1 MIPLRL
7 TLKNFLCYGDAVPT
21 LDLEDLHLVCLCGQ
35 NGHGKSALLDAITW
49 ALWGKARG
57 RSQDELIHHGH
68 DEMLVELE
76 FLARGARHRV
86 IRRHALTL
94 GRGSRGASDLQFQ
107 VYTGSEFHPITGN
120 SIRETQSK
128 IDQLTGMDYETFI
141 NSAFLLQGRADEFTN
156 KTPDKRKEVLAKVLG
171 LDFYDSLQDR
181 AKELADEKRDASSKV
196 EGQLQHIRQEVS
208 RRDSLHAEVEAVN
221 RDLEGAQAS
230 LEASATEVN
239 ATRIRVE
246 DLRRKLG
253 ELEEIKR
260 RIPGIEKEISHLGEE
275 IGSREGRILA
285 YGALIGEKTSIEA
298 GLAELR
304 QIRQRFEDMNHS
316 QESFD
321 HLNQLKTELESKVH
335 GARARLEEQVGQM
348 ERLVGMEL
356 RPKVEALSN
365 IESDLEDARARL
377 GELEKAEEDLARQRT
392 DLNNLSSWV
401 GQLEAVADQL
411 KAEGQDLRS
420 KVDLVG
426 SADHGARC
434 PLCGTELGADGC
446 LRLSD
451 SYDAQIKEKRRL
463 YQENQAT
470 LSSAQE
476 KKVEL
481 EKVLPQHEASF
492 GTRQHDAPTK
502 VALLE
507 GQLEESHRAAEDMKR
522 TSLEVEDGKRLLE
535 EGKLLPQEQ
544 EQIVALEVQI
554 KESGYDR
561 DTHRGLYEQMQ
572 QVQPFEDRHRRL
584 VEAEDGL
591 PGERESLTRA
601 QDLYGRRQEEL
612 ATSRD
617 RQREI
622 DSEVSELP
630 RWEDRR
636 SRAES
641 AHRELEARRQDL
653 FRRQVAL
660 EGELVRLE
668 ALEREIDKKEKGLKA
683 LRDEQEVYREL
694 TQAFGRRGVQAIL
707 IETVLPSLEE
717 EANRLLCRMT
727 DGRMKVK
734 LETQR
739 ERKGRRGEPLETL
752 EIFISD
758 EVGRRSYEMF
768 SGGEAFRVNLA
779 LRIALSKVLAHR
791 SGAPLPTLFIDEGF
805 GTQDAAGRERILD
818 VIRAIEEDFE
828 KIIVITHLDELKEAF
843 PARIEVQKDGAG
855 STFSVSY

>member
-1 MIPLRL
+1 MIPLKL
-7 TLKNFLCYGDAVPT
+7 TLKNFLCYGDGVPT
-21 LDLEDLHLVCLCGQ
+21 LDLENLRLACLCGQ

-57 RSQDELIHHGH
+57 KSQDEIVHHG
-68 DEMLVELE
+68 DEEMLVDLE

-86 IRRHALTL
+86 ARRYAHTLGGRRH
-94 GRGSRGASDLQFQ
+94 GSSDLQCQ

-128 IDQLTGMDYETFI
+128 IDHITGMDYDTFI

-156 KTPDKRKEVLAKVLG
+156 KTPDKRKEVLSKVLG
-171 LDFYDSLQDR
+171 LDFYDRLQDR
-181 AKELADEKRDASSKV
+181 AKELADEKREASSKF
-196 EGQLQHIRQEVS
+196 EGQLQHMRQEVC
-208 RRDSLHAEVEAVN
+208 RRDSLYAEVEAVN
-221 RDLEGAQAS
+221 GDLEGVQGR

-239 ATRIRVE
+239 ATKIRVE

-253 ELEEIKR
+253 EFEEIKR
-260 RIPGIEKEISHLGEE
+260 RLPGIEKEILHLGDE
-275 IGSREGRILA
+275 IESRQDRILA
-285 YGALIGEKTSIEA
+285 YEALINEKPGIEG
-298 GLAELR
+298 GLGELR
-304 QIRQRFEDMNHS
+304 RIRQSFEDMNQA
-316 QESFD
+316 QESYD
-321 HLNQLKTELESKVH
+321 HLNKLKTELESNVH
-335 GARARLEEQVGQM
+335 RARARLEEQVGQM
-348 ERLVGMEL
+348 EKRVGMEL

-365 IESDLEDARARL
+365 IESDLDAARARL
-377 GELEKAEEDLARQRT
+377 GELGKAEEDVSKQRN
-392 DLNNLSSWV
+392 DLHDLSSWV
-401 GQLEAVADQL
+401 GQLEAGADQL

-434 PLCGTELGADGC
+434 PLCGTELGVEGC
-446 LRLSD
+446 QRLSD
-451 SYDAQIKEKRRL
+451 SYDAQIKEKRKL
-463 YQENQAT
+463 YQENQAS

-476 KKVEL
+476 RKIEL
-481 EKVLPQHEASF
+481 EKVLPQHEASLL
-492 GTRQHDAPTK
+492 TQQHEAHAN
-502 VALLE
+502 VASLE
-507 GQLEESHRAAEDMKR
+507 QRLEESHLAAEDMKR
-522 TSLEVEDGKRLLE
+522 TSLELEDGQRLLE
-535 EGKLLPQEQ
+535 KGEFLPQEQ
-544 EQIVALEVQI
+544 EQIIVLEVHIQG
-554 KESGYDR
+554 SGYDR

-584 VEAEDGL
+584 LEAEGGL

-601 QDLYGRRQEEL
+601 QEMYGRRQEDVT
-612 ATSRD
+612 ASTD

-622 DSEVSELP
+622 DSEVAELP
-630 RWEDRR
+630 GWEERL

-641 AHRELEARRQDL
+641 GHRELESRRQTL
-653 FRRQVAL
+653 FQRQ
-660 EGELVRLE
+660 GELGGELARLE
-668 ALEREIDKKEKGLKA
+668 ALEREIDNKEKGLSA

-707 IETVLPSLEE
+707 IETTLPLLEE
-717 EANRLLCRMT
+717 EANILLGRMT
-727 DGRMKVK
+727 DGRMNVK

-752 EIFISD
+752 EIFIND
-758 EVGRRSYEMF
+758 EGAQRSYEMF

-791 SGAPLPTLFIDEGF
+791 RGAPLPTLFIDEGF

-828 KIIVITHLDELKEAF
+828 KIIVITHLDELRDAF
-843 PARIEVQKDGAG
+843 PARIEVQKGPTG